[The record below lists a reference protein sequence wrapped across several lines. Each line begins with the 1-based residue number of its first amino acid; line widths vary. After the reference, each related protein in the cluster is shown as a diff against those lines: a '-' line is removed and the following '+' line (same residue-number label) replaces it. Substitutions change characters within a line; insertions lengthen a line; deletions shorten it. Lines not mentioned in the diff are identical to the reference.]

1 MAVSSHYPEK
11 CLEETKVADIE
22 LIEETL
28 KQAISCPN
36 TMLKFIQ
43 VAILC
48 LNVHSEGGTR
58 DAENHTNGGRYLLSY
73 PLSLYFIFFF
83 LYYFLFIPL
92 TLLSLT
98 L

>member
-28 KQAISCPN
+28 KQAISYPK
-36 TMLKFIQ
+36 TMLKFLQ
-43 VAILC
+43 VAIPC
-48 LNVHSEGGTR
+48 LNAHSKGGTC